1 MKITFILP
9 AIGKK
14 TETKYIK
21 TWRLMEP
28 LTISTLKALTPKNIE
43 TNFFDDRIE
52 LIDYDEP
59 TDLVVITVE
68 MYTAKRAY
76 LIAGKYRERGV
87 KVICGGY
94 HPTLMPDEA
103 GRFFD
108 SVIIGNVEDIWENIL
123 RDAQEDKL
131 QKQYLGNNG
140 FRRGCYPDR
149 SIYGDKKYSILGL
162 VETGRGC
169 VYNCE
174 FCTITASYQR
184 KYYRREIED
193 IVEDIK
199 QSGKKYFFF
208 VDDNIVADEDYAIA
222 LFKAITPL
230 GIKWSGQGS
239 LNMAKNEKLLQWMKR
254 SGCMVILIGYESM
267 NVKNLKQMNKQWTM
281 SMGERDALT
290 EKIHSY
296 GIGIYATFIFG
307 FDYDTDAVFEESLAF
322 AKKHHFFFV
331 AFNHLLPFPGTKLH
345 DRFVEE
351 NKLHQEEWWLKDGY
365 KYGDI
370 PYEPV
375 GRTPIELSDKC
386 ARLRHQ
392 FFTLT
397 SIVRRSFVAL
407 KRHKSLMT
415 LGIFLSQN
423 LNLKREIDEK
433 LKLPIGV
440 GLDELPK

>member
-14 TETKYIK
+14 EDTKYIK

-28 LTISTLKALTPKNIE
+28 LTISTLKALTPKDI
-43 TNFFDDRIE
+43 TTTFYDDRIE
-52 LIDYDEP
+52 LIDYVEP

-76 LIAGKYRERGV
+76 DIGGKFKKKGV

-94 HPTLMPDEA
+94 HPTLMPEEA

-108 SVIIGNVEDIWENIL
+108 SVIIGNAEEIWEKIL
-123 RDAQEDKL
+123 EDVQEDRL

-140 FRRGCYPDR
+140 FKKGLYPDR

-169 VYNCE
+169 VFNCE
-174 FCTITASYQR
+174 FCTITASYKQ

-230 GIKWSGQGS
+230 GINWSGQGS
-239 LNMAKNEKLLQWMKR
+239 LNMAKNEELLKWMKR

-267 NVKNLKQMNKQWTM
+267 NSENLKQMNKQWTM
-281 SMGERDALT
+281 NMGERDLLT
-290 EKIHSY
+290 EKIHSF

-307 FDYDTDAVFEESLAF
+307 FDYDTDEVFEESMTF

-345 DRFVEE
+345 YRFLQE
-351 NKLHQEEWWLKDGY
+351 NKGYEDEWWLKDGY
-365 KYGDI
+365 RYGDI
-370 PYEPV
+370 PFEPL
-375 GRTPIELSDKC
+375 GRTPVELSDKC
-386 ARLRHQ
+386 AKLRHE
-392 FFTLT
+392 FFTLG
-397 SIVRRSFVAL
+397 SIIRRSFLVV
-407 KRHKSLMT
+407 KRQKSLMT

-440 GLDELPK
+440 GLDVLPK